1 MGANDLLALLAA
13 SIWLLVESV
22 AMANDVVITKLCNHI
37 QLISDHAVDAT
48 DMERRL
54 ACGDDKNPPWSDVP
68 ANQAKLFLSSFLQGR
83 GYYHPRFTSVGL
95 HLEVQLGEVTLVHEI
110 STQGAPQSLMI
121 SRYWQPPGQPL
132 KPSLLDNL
140 EDWVRSEL
148 KATGYPCP
156 TVSSRA
162 NTDTGDITLL
172 IATGPKQ
179 LITAIEAE
187 DVPGVNLSAM
197 RRNDAFHLGDE
208 FNNNWLGLTANR
220 LTAKD
225 LLLSTHFLAR
235 CSVDGA
241 TVIQKAIPGLPR
253 QATAGVGYNTERGPL
268 LRATLQN
275 SRLDS
280 NASSYTLNLQLSQ
293 RLQNFTA
300 KSEWYLRRTPG
311 RFHLAPLLQVQR
323 NDENSYEAQSGKI
336 RVAPASTYDSSV
348 YGLAFTYG
356 PAIEQ
361 VRTRRGDGPAYSH
374 IVALEGEVR
383 FMTHDF
389 EYFHPTPR
397 SGYAFGLA
405 STSATTALGSDADF
419 QRLAIDGQALLNI
432 RDLAPP
438 LLVLGVRGSAAST
451 IIGAGPAHLAALPPT
466 YRHFLGSAANLRGF
480 ARGALPTR
488 GQGALTA
495 AYLGMEARLAA
506 GLPAGLQPLIFY
518 DMGKTGRASLQ
529 MDRPLYYAPGIGLR
543 WQSPLGSLRLTAARG
558 MVAKASTEERRG
570 LERWVFY
577 FSFGEEF

>member
-1 MGANDLLALLAA
+1 MGAYDLLVLIATA
-13 SIWLLVESV
+13 IWLFADAV
-22 AMANDVVITKLCNHI
+22 AMANGAVTTMLCNHI
-37 QLISDHAVDAT
+37 QLISDHQIDAT

-68 ANQAKLFLSSFLQGR
+68 TNQAKLFLSSFLQGR
-83 GYYHPRFTSVGL
+83 GYYHPQFVSVDQRL
-95 HLEVQLGEVTLVHEI
+95 VVQLGEVTLVHEI

-121 SRYWQPPGQPL
+121 RRYWQPPGQPL
-132 KPSLLDNL
+132 KPSVLDDL

-148 KATGYPCP
+148 KSTGYPCP
-156 TVSSRA
+156 TVSSKA
-162 NTDTGDITLL
+162 NTDTGDIALL

-179 LITAIEAE
+179 QITAIEE
-187 DVPGVNLSAM
+187 EEVPGVHPGFM
-197 RRNDAFHLGDE
+197 RRNDAFHIGDE

-220 LTAKD
+220 ITSKD

-241 TVIQKAIPGLPR
+241 TVMQKAIPGLPR

-268 LRATLQN
+268 LRATLYN

-280 NASSYTLNLQLSQ
+280 SASSYTLNLQLSP

-300 KSEWYLRRTPG
+300 KSEWYLSRAPT
-311 RFHLAPLLQVQR
+311 RFHLAPLLQLQR
-323 NDENSYEAQSGKI
+323 TDENSFEAQSGKI
-336 RVAPASTYDSSV
+336 RLAPASTYDNSV
-348 YGLAFTYG
+348 YGLAFAYG

-374 IVALEGEVR
+374 IVALEGEAR

-397 SGYAFGLA
+397 SGYAALLTT
-405 STSATTALGSDADF
+405 TSASTALGSDADF
-419 QRLAIDGQALLNI
+419 QRIAIDGQALFNV

-438 LLVLGVRGSAAST
+438 LLVLGMRGSAAST
-451 IIGAGPAHLAALPPT
+451 IIGSDPAHLAALPPT

-480 ARGALPTR
+480 ARGALPT
-488 GQGALTA
+488 GGKGALTA
-495 AYLGMEARLAA
+495 VYLGMEARLAA

-518 DMGKTGRASLQ
+518 DMGKTGRTSLQ
-529 MDRPLYYAPGIGLR
+529 IDRPLYYAPGIGLR